1 MSAPSG
7 RSSSPSKRDSS
18 GPAPGARSVEAWFYE
33 ETEAGKT
40 MLAAR
45 AAIRD
50 QGAPFPFWFYMAP
63 AHR

>member
-1 MSAPSG
+1 MSDRADVLMRTHG
-7 RSSSPSKRDSS
+7 ALAT
-18 GPAPGARSVEAWFYE
+18 GPAPGARSVEAWFFE
-33 ETEAGKT
+33 ETEAGKS

-45 AAIRD
+45 AALRD